1 VCKRRRKKIS
11 PLLICGVR
19 HNHKEVMETMISL
32 IKSKGHYH
40 SIQQVLLPFEKD
52 IKKAFS
58 KINRIV
64 IKINLVVTQTPRRPK
79 GVNIAVTPVESV
91 RGFIDFISPFF
102 QNKIIIVEQSCW
114 GNTKVGF
121 SMYGYEELAN
131 KYDNVEL
138 LDMADDGVVRKRVD
152 YSQEELLLPFNKTM
166 IEAPFL
172 VSIAR
177 PKVHCNTAMTAGIKN
192 VVIGA
197 VEGYKN
203 RKGLHTKKDLHK
215 VIAKIAKII
224 LPHLVIIDGVVGMEE
239 SGPIQ
244 GKEINSGWTLA
255 SFDALAADS
264 LTAYLMDF
272 EIKGIPY
279 LCMIHN
285 LGLGKL
291 YTKDKIEVIGEKPDD
306 LVTHFK
312 PYRKFAKD
320 LKKQSSK

>member
-1 VCKRRRKKIS
+1 
-11 PLLICGVR
+11 
-19 HNHKEVMETMISL
+19 METAISL
-32 IKSKGHYH
+32 VKSKDHYH
-40 SIQQVLLPFEKD
+40 SIQQVLIPFEKE
-52 IKKAFS
+52 IKSALVD
-58 KINRIV
+58 INRLV
-64 IKINLVVTQTPRRPK
+64 IKINLVITKTPRRPQ
-79 GVNIAVTPVESV
+79 GIDFAVTPVEAV
-91 RGFIDFISPFF
+91 RSFIDYISSFY
-102 QNKIIIVEQSCW
+102 QNKIVIVEESCW

-121 SMYGYEELAN
+121 SIYGYEKLARE
-131 KYDNVEL
+131 YENVEL
-138 LDMADDGVVRKRVD
+138 LDMADDDVVKKRVN
-152 YSQEELLLPFNKTM
+152 YSQEELSLPFNKTM

-192 VVIGA
+192 VVIGTI
-197 VEGYKN
+197 EGYKN
-203 RKGLHTKKDLHK
+203 RKGLHTNKDLHE
-215 VIAKIAKII
+215 VMAKIAKII
-224 LPHLVIIDGVVGMEE
+224 LPHLVIIDGLVGMEE

-244 GKEINSGWTLA
+244 GKEIKSGWALA

-272 EIKGIPY
+272 ELNGIPY
-279 LCMIHN
+279 LCMIRE

-291 YTKDKIEVIGEKPDD
+291 YTKDRIEVLGEKPDC

>member
-1 VCKRRRKKIS
+1 
-11 PLLICGVR
+11 
-19 HNHKEVMETMISL
+19 METTISL
-32 IKSKGHYH
+32 LKSKEHYH
-40 SIQQVLLPFEKD
+40 SIQQVLIPFEKSL
-52 IKKAFS
+52 KKALS

-64 IKINLVVTQTPRRPK
+64 IKINLVVTQTLRRPK
-79 GVNIAVTPVESV
+79 GVDIAVTPVEAV
-91 RGFIDFISPFF
+91 RGFIDFISPFY

-114 GNTKVGF
+114 GKTKIGF
-121 SMYGYEELAN
+121 SMYGYDELASQYN
-131 KYDNVEL
+131 NVEL
-138 LDMADDGVVRKRVD
+138 LDMADDDVIRKRVD
-152 YSQEELLLPFNKTM
+152 YSQKELLLPFNKTM

-172 VSIAR
+172 VSITR

-203 RKGLHTKKDLHK
+203 RKGLHTKKDLHE

-224 LPHLVIIDGVVGMEE
+224 LPHFVLIDGVVGMEE

-244 GKEINSGWTLA
+244 GKEIESSWTLA

-279 LCMIHN
+279 LCMIRD

-291 YTKDKIEVIGEKPDD
+291 YTKDKIEVIGEKPDC
-306 LVTHFK
+306 LVSHFK
-312 PYRKFAKD
+312 PYRKFSKD

>member
-1 VCKRRRKKIS
+1 
-11 PLLICGVR
+11 
-19 HNHKEVMETMISL
+19 METTISL
-32 IKSKGHYH
+32 IKSKEHYYG
-40 SIQQVLLPFEKD
+40 IQQVLIPFEKD
-52 IKKAFS
+52 IKEALS

-64 IKINLVVTQTPRRPK
+64 IKINLVVTQTPRHPK

-91 RGFIDFISPFF
+91 RGFIDFISPFY

-114 GNTKVGF
+114 GNTKEGF
-121 SMYGYEELAN
+121 SLYGYEELAS
-131 KYDNVEL
+131 KYGNIEL

-152 YSQEELLLPFNKTM
+152 YSETELLLPFNKTM

-192 VVIGA
+192 IVIGS
-197 VEGYKN
+197 VEGYQN
-203 RKGLHTKKDLHK
+203 RKGLHTKKDLHE

-244 GKEINSGWTLA
+244 GKEIKSGWTLA

-264 LTAYLMDF
+264 LAAYLMDF

-279 LCMIHN
+279 LCMIQD

-306 LVTHFK
+306 LVAHFK
-312 PYRKFAKD
+312 PYRKFAKN

>member
-1 VCKRRRKKIS
+1 
-11 PLLICGVR
+11 
-19 HNHKEVMETMISL
+19 METAISL
-32 IKSKGHYH
+32 IKSKEHHH
-40 SIQQVLLPFEKD
+40 SIQQVLTPFAKE
-52 IKKAFS
+52 IKKILS
-58 KINRIV
+58 DMNRIV

-79 GVNIAVTPVESV
+79 GVGIAVTPVEAVQS
-91 RGFIDFISPFF
+91 FIDFISPFY
-102 QNKIIIVEQSCW
+102 QNEIIIVEQSCW

-121 SMYGYEELAN
+121 TMYGYEELAS
-131 KYDNVEL
+131 KYNNVEI
-138 LDMADDGVVRKRVD
+138 LDMADDEVVRKIVD
-152 YSQEELLLPFNKTM
+152 YSKEELLLPFNKTM

-192 VVIGA
+192 VAIGA
-197 VEGYKN
+197 VEGYRN
-203 RKGLHTKKDLHK
+203 RKGLHTKKDLHE
-215 VIAKIAKII
+215 VMAKIAKII

-244 GKEINSGWTLA
+244 GKEIESGWTLA
-255 SFDALAADS
+255 SFNALAADS
-264 LTAYLMDF
+264 LAAYLMDF

-279 LCMIHN
+279 LCMMRN

-291 YTKDKIEVIGEKPDD
+291 YTKDKIRVIGENPDD

-312 PYRKFAKD
+312 PYRKFAQD

>member
-1 VCKRRRKKIS
+1 
-11 PLLICGVR
+11 
-19 HNHKEVMETMISL
+19 METAISL
-32 IKSKGHYH
+32 IKSKEHYH
-40 SIQQVLLPFEKD
+40 SIQQVLSPFAKE
-52 IKKAFS
+52 IKKILS
-58 KINRIV
+58 DMNRIV

-79 GVNIAVTPVESV
+79 GVGIAVTPVEAVQS
-91 RGFIDFISPFF
+91 FIDFISPFY
-102 QNKIIIVEQSCW
+102 QNEIIIVEQSCW

-121 SMYGYEELAN
+121 TMYGYEELAS
-131 KYDNVEL
+131 KYNNVEI
-138 LDMADDGVVRKRVD
+138 LDMADDEVVRKIVD
-152 YSQEELLLPFNKTM
+152 YSKEELLLPFNKTM

-192 VVIGA
+192 VAIGA
-197 VEGYKN
+197 VEGYRN
-203 RKGLHTKKDLHK
+203 RKGLHTKKDLHE
-215 VIAKIAKII
+215 VMAKIAKII

-244 GKEINSGWTLA
+244 GKEIESGWTLA
-255 SFDALAADS
+255 SFNALAADS
-264 LTAYLMDF
+264 LAAYLMDF

-279 LCMIHN
+279 LCMMRN

-291 YTKDKIEVIGEKPDD
+291 YTKDKIRVIGENPDD

-312 PYRKFAKD
+312 PYRKFAQD

>member
-1 VCKRRRKKIS
+1 MR
-11 PLLICGVR
+11 
-19 HNHKEVMETMISL
+19 TTISL
-32 IKSKGHYH
+32 VKSKEHYH
-40 SIQQVLLPFEKD
+40 SIQQVLFPFKKD
-52 IKKAFS
+52 IKKILS
-58 KINRIV
+58 KITRIV
-64 IKINLVVTQTPRRPK
+64 IKINLVVTQTPRRPE
-79 GVNIAVTPVESV
+79 GVNIAVTPVEAVQS
-91 RGFIDFISPFF
+91 FIDFISLFY
-102 QNKIIIVEQSCW
+102 QNKIIIIEQSCW
-114 GNTKVGF
+114 GNTKRGF
-121 SMYGYEELAN
+121 SMYGYKELAG
-131 KYDNVEL
+131 KYNNVEL
-138 LDMADDGVVRKRVD
+138 LDMADDDVIRKGVD
-152 YSQEELLLPFNKTM
+152 YFQEEFLLPFNKTM

-203 RKGLHTKKDLHK
+203 RKKLHTKKDLHE

-244 GKEINSGWTLA
+244 GKEIKSGWTLA

-279 LCMIHN
+279 LCMMRN
-285 LGLGKL
+285 LKLGKL
-291 YTKDKIEVIGEKPDD
+291 YTKDQIEIIGEKPDD

-320 LKKQSSK
+320 LKKQMLK